1 MNKIAAILLLIC
13 SFSLQAGQTDINSL
27 RLWSAPDHT
36 RLVFDV
42 SSSVQHHIFTLSNPD
57 RLVID
62 FTDAKL
68 NTSLAGFS
76 GNDRLVS
83 SIRSGP
89 RGGSDLRIV
98 LDLKSKID
106 PRIFALPPN
115 REYGHRLVLDLY
127 ETAPAEVAPIN
138 TAQIKST
145 PERIDPQVKMSSA
158 KKKVEKYQP
167 GRDVVIAIDAGHG
180 GEDPGAIGRNGTKE
194 KDVVLSIA
202 RKLAD
207 AIRREKGM
215 RPVLIRDGDYY
226 LGLRKRSALA
236 RKHKADLFISI
247 HADAFR
253 DRRARGSSVFTL
265 SNKGASSEAARW
277 LAERENSADLIG
289 GVELKDKDDVLASVL
304 LDLSQTGS
312 RQVSHDVAEK
322 VLRNMRRVGSV
333 HKGDVQRAGFAV
345 LKSPDVP
352 SILVETAFI
361 SNPVE
366 ERKLRS
372 RSHQDALA
380 KTILSGVK
388 DYFYSNPPPGTVLA
402 QRLGQNEVASRK
414 HVISRGDTLGLI
426 AEQYQVSVNGLR
438 NANGLSGD
446 TIRVGQVLQIP

>member
-1 MNKIAAILLLIC
+1 MKMNKIAAILLLIC
-13 SFSLQAGQTDINSL
+13 SLSLQAGQTDINSL

-42 SSSVQHHIFTLSNPD
+42 SSSVQHRIFALSNPD

-68 NTSLAGFS
+68 NTSLAGFT
-76 GNDRLVS
+76 GNDRFVKN
-83 SIRSGP
+83 IRSGA
-89 RGGSDLRIV
+89 RGENGLRIV
-98 LDLKSKID
+98 LDLKSRINPK
-106 PRIFALPPN
+106 IFALAPN
-115 REYGHRLVLDLY
+115 REYGHRLVLDLF
-127 ETAPAEVAPIN
+127 EIESDAVSPTNVIPVR
-138 TAQIKST
+138 ST
-145 PERIDPQVKMSSA
+145 SSQKAVVK
-158 KKKVEKYQP
+158 KQPKKYQP
-167 GRDVVIAIDAGHG
+167 ARDVVIAIDAGHG
-180 GEDPGAIGRNGTKE
+180 GEDPGAIGRNGTRE

-202 RKLAD
+202 RKLSAM
-207 AIRREKGM
+207 ISQEKGM
-215 RPVLIRDGDYY
+215 RPVLIRKGDYY

-304 LDLSQTGS
+304 LDLSQTGT
-312 RQVSHDVAEK
+312 RQASHDVAEK
-322 VLRNMRRVGSV
+322 VLRNMRRVGKV
-333 HKGDVQRAGFAV
+333 HKGSVQKAGFAV

-361 SNPVE
+361 SNPSE
-366 ERKLRS
+366 ERYLRS
-372 RSHQDALA
+372 RSHQGKLA
-380 KTILSGVK
+380 KTIFSGVK
-388 DYFYSNPPPGTVLA
+388 DYFYSNPPPGTLLA
-402 QRLGQNEVASRK
+402 QRLRPEKIATRK
-414 HVISRGDTLGLI
+414 HVIHHGDTLGMI
-426 AEQYQVSVNGLR
+426 AKQYQVSVHGLR
-438 NANGLSGD
+438 DANDLSGD

>member
-1 MNKIAAILLLIC
+1 MKMNKIAAILLLIC
-13 SFSLQAGQTDINSL
+13 SFSLHAGQTDINSL

-42 SSSVQHHIFTLSNPD
+42 SEAVQHRIFALSNPD

-68 NTSLAGFS
+68 NTSLAGFT
-76 GNDRLVS
+76 GKDRFVQD
-83 SIRSGP
+83 IRSGV
-89 RGGSDLRIV
+89 RGENGLRIV

-106 PRIFALPPN
+106 PRIFALAPN
-115 REYGHRLVLDLY
+115 REYGHRLVLDLF
-127 ETAPAEVAPIN
+127 ETEPATAPPTHVQPVKD
-138 TAQIKST
+138 TS
-145 PERIDPQVKMSSA
+145 PQRAV
-158 KKKVEKYQP
+158 VRNQP
-167 GRDVVIAIDAGHG
+167 KQKLPARDVVIAIDAGHG

-194 KDVVLSIA
+194 KDVALSIA

-207 AIRREKGM
+207 MISREKGM
-215 RPVLIRDGDYY
+215 RPVLIRKGDYY
-226 LGLRKRSALA
+226 LGLRKRSELA
-236 RKHKADLFISI
+236 RKNKADLFISI

-304 LDLSQTGS
+304 LDLSQTGT
-312 RQVSHDVAEK
+312 RQASHDVAEK
-322 VLRNMRRVGSV
+322 VLGKMRRVGKV
-333 HKGDVQRAGFAV
+333 HKGSVQKAGFAV

-361 SNPVE
+361 SNPSE
-366 ERKLRS
+366 ERYLRS
-372 RSHQDALA
+372 RSHQGKLA
-380 KTILSGVK
+380 NTIFSGVK
-388 DYFYSNPPPGTVLA
+388 DYFYSNPPPGTLLA
-402 QRLGQNEVASRK
+402 QRLRPENVETRK
-414 HVISRGDTLGLI
+414 HVIHRGDTLDMI
-426 AEQYQVSVNGLR
+426 AKQYQVSVHGLR
-438 NANGLSGD
+438 DANDLSGD

>member
-1 MNKIAAILLLIC
+1 MKMNKIAAILLLFV
-13 SFSLQAGQTDINSL
+13 SFTLQAGQTSVNSL

-36 RLVFDV
+36 RLVFDI
-42 SSSVQHHIFTLSNPD
+42 SNSVQHRIFTLRSPD

-76 GNDRLVS
+76 GKDRFVQN
-83 SIRSGP
+83 IRSGA
-89 RGGSDLRIV
+89 RGGNDLRIV

-106 PRIFALPPN
+106 PKIFALSPN
-115 REYGHRLVLDLY
+115 REYGHRLVLDLFD
-127 ETAPAEVAPIN
+127 TKPTVAV
-138 TAQIKST
+138 T
-145 PERIDPQVKMSSA
+145 PVKVTPA
-158 KKKVEKYQP
+158 KKIVTKKKPQKQLP
-167 GRDVVIAIDAGHG
+167 ARDVVVAIDAGHG
-180 GEDPGAIGRNGTKE
+180 GEDPGAIGRRGTRE

-207 AIRREKGM
+207 MIKREKGM
-215 RPVLIRDGDYY
+215 RPVLIRNGDYY

-289 GVELKDKDDVLASVL
+289 GVELKDKDNVLASVL
-304 LDLSQTGS
+304 LDLSQTGT
-312 RQVSHDVAEK
+312 RQASHDVADK
-322 VLRNMRRVGSV
+322 VLKKMRRVGKVHHSSV
-333 HKGDVQRAGFAV
+333 QKAGFAV

-361 SNPVE
+361 SNPGE
-366 ERKLRS
+366 ESKLRS
-372 RSHQDALA
+372 RSHQSKLA
-380 KTILSGVK
+380 KSILSGVK
-388 DYFYSNPPPGTVLA
+388 DYFYTNPPPGTLLA
-402 QRLGQNEVASRK
+402 QRLRPERVVNRK
-414 HVISRGDTLGLI
+414 HVINRGDTLAQI
-426 AEQYQVSVNGLR
+426 AEQYQVSVHGIR
-438 NANGLSGD
+438 DANGLSGD
-446 TIRVGQVLQIP
+446 RIRVGQVLQIP